1 MAPTI
6 EVGFAEVS
14 FSSGNSFINFN
25 FSTIL
30 VGVLTFFFLFFGT
43 QGHALDGDQENKVQ
57 EEALILSIDTGKD
70 SPEMDEFLQKNDL
83 NPEDLDSFE
92 MEKKPCRKGSC

>member
-1 MAPTI
+1 MKKNKLLNVKAKTSDLQEKEKRI
-6 EVGFAEVS
+6 GS
-14 FSSGNSFINFN
+14 
-25 FSTIL
+25 L
-30 VGVLTFFFLFFGT
+30 VILTFFFLFFAT